1 MHSMTSAALQVAK
14 KDLEEFEIK
23 LKQKR
28 EKIKRL
34 EIAERAKQAK
44 VDRARET
51 RQKLLIGAFV
61 LQKSGLSAEDFVKK
75 NIDFDVYLT
84 RDHDRAAFGLDS
96 ITPASENPE

>member
-1 MHSMTSAALQVAK
+1 MQSMTSAALQAAK

-34 EIAERAKQAK
+34 EAAERAKQVKENRAK
-44 VDRARET
+44 ET

-61 LQKSGLSAEDFVKK
+61 LQKSGLSAEDFVRRDM
-75 NIDFDVYLT
+75 DFGAYLT
-84 RDHDRAAFGLDS
+84 RDHDRAAFGLEPIHPTS
-96 ITPASENPE
+96 GKQE